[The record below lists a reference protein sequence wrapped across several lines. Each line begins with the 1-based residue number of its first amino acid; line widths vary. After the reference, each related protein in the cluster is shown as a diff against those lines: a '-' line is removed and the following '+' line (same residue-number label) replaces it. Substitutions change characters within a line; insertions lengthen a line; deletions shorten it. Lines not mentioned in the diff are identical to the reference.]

1 MKFSRL
7 LHADSLSVFEVHQ
20 QKCYTAK
27 KEMRCFPGTGLHTRV
42 REQVLDLL
50 KYSWFSQAGSNLCE
64 QEVIHY
70 TQAYLKVNKY
80 AETGV
85 NVSQTN
91 ENWIQRR
98 LITLLSEHYSPVI
111 FILPDPLPLVLR
123 SSMFKVPLSTFGT
136 GRMIESYKPI
146 GHDKHASTAFLH
158 TP

>member
-1 MKFSRL
+1 MP
-7 LHADSLSVFEVHQ
+7 
-20 QKCYTAK
+20 
-27 KEMRCFPGTGLHTRV
+27 CFPGTGLHTRV

-64 QEVIHY
+64 QEMIHY
-70 TQAYLKVNKY
+70 TQTYLKVNKY

-91 ENWIQRR
+91 QNWIQRR

-136 GRMIESYKPI
+136 GRMIESDKPT
-146 GHDKHASTAFLH
+146 GHDKHASTSFLY